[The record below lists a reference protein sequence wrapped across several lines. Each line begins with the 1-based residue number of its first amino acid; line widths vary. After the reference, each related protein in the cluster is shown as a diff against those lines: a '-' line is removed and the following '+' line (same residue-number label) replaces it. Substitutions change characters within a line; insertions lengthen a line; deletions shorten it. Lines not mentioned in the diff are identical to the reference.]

1 VRIDSDMTGQF
12 YVPGDQSPEIAMPA
26 ANSGSR
32 HSSTVDL
39 VAMLLV
45 LAGDHQA
52 SADANAK
59 TLLRLAEP
67 EPIPEALHHFS
78 EPTVQQ
84 IEAVA

>member
-1 VRIDSDMTGQF
+1 MH
-12 YVPGDQSPEIAMPA
+12 A
-26 ANSGSR
+26 ANSAPR
-32 HSSTVDL
+32 RSSTVDL

-67 EPIPEALHHFS
+67 EPVAEALHHFC

-84 IEAVA
+84 IEAMA

>member
-1 VRIDSDMTGQF
+1 MH
-12 YVPGDQSPEIAMPA
+12 A
-26 ANSGSR
+26 ANSAPAR
-32 HSSTVDL
+32 QSSTVDL

-59 TLLRLAEP
+59 TLLRLAEA
-67 EPIPEALHHFS
+67 EPAAEALHHFC
-78 EPTVQQ
+78 EPIVQQ